1 MKKKFICYFSKT
13 DNYALEIE
21 ADNRDEAEKIGWER
35 ISTMS
40 KEELN
45 EIADK
50 GYVEFNYADEIPD
63 NN

>member
-21 ADNRDEAEKIGWER
+21 ADNSDEAEKLGWER

-40 KEELN
+40 KEEL
-45 EIADK
+45 K
-50 GYVEFNYADEIPD
+50 
-63 NN
+63 

>member
-21 ADNRDEAEKIGWER
+21 ADNRNEAEKLAWDCIT
-35 ISTMS
+35 TMS

-50 GYVEFNYADEIPD
+50 GYVEFDYADEIP

>member
-1 MKKKFICYFSKT
+1 MYFSKT
-13 DNYALEIE
+13 DNYALEIK
-21 ADNRDEAEKIGWER
+21 ADNRDEAEKLTWDCIT
-35 ISTMS
+35 TMP

-50 GYVEFNYADEIPD
+50 GYAEFDYADEIP

>member
-1 MKKKFICYFSKT
+1 MKKKFMCYFSKT

-21 ADNRDEAEKIGWER
+21 ADNRDETEKLAWDCIT
-35 ISTMS
+35 TMS

-50 GYVEFNYADEIPD
+50 GYVEFDYADEIP